1 MYACV
6 VCAHRTYVRVSYM
19 HIVYARTHAW
29 FKRDVLT
36 ESASGIVLAASAQRR
51 GNLKGFSG
59 LLPGSQGQ
67 NLALIGQNLALTVLH
82 LALTVLHLALTV
94 LHRHGQTSDK
104 AVQSSASP
112 RQVTPKFKIEDPSF
126 SKGFLVHAKHYH
138 SPITDNWRNSSHSR
152 LACLITLEEFQIDE
166 VSMCDLIP

>member
-1 MYACV
+1 
-6 VCAHRTYVRVSYM
+6 M

-29 FKRDVLT
+29 FRRDVLT

-51 GNLKGFSG
+51 GNLKGFPG

-67 NLALIGQNLALTVLH
+67 NLALIRQKLALTVLH

-94 LHRHGQTSDK
+94 LHLALTVLHSHGQTSYK

-138 SPITDNWRNSSHSR
+138 SPITDNWRNGSSSR
-152 LACLITLEEFQIDE
+152 LACFINLEEFQIDE
-166 VSMCDLIP
+166 ISMCDLIP